1 MGFFSKLFGR
11 NQSSNKTEN
20 VVEDKQEIKEVLS
33 SNRTKNDENIID
45 DEPEVKTVPLDTIL
59 DEKIEYLLE
68 KKNVFFQE
76 IETLVEE
83 KKELTIENWNIFI
96 IDFFQKCNVAV
107 PLNNIDER
115 FDFINKV
122 NEKIHEYAINKIF
135 EEIKVQFL
143 EEIDKHIK
151 VLAKKFNILVY
162 QNDYGDYQF
171 DNWYKELDYFYS
183 RYSIDLSLFDESKLN
198 ELYNVATEKVL
209 RYLEQEDLTDKL
221 VFDENMSPT
230 DYEYFCAD
238 ILKSNGLDARVTKAS
253 GDQGADVIVYDKN
266 NLAIVVI
273 QCKLY
278 SNPVGNK
285 AVQEI
290 YSAKQHYGASRAIV
304 VTNNTFTKSARQ
316 LANSTKVELLHHE
329 DLYDLVE
336 KLPIS
341 TNTNQVDNYFNE
353 DFVELMKPILEGLVT
368 TNYFILVNH
377 YIESNDYS
385 ILNNY
390 FKKFFISINAS
401 HFDNNET
408 IESIVN
414 SKQYKDLELFF
425 KIQIFHKLVFILFA
439 PILKLFYDKLNE
451 ENTKSKIHELIKS
464 NILKELKNVNLIN
477 DIDEKIN
484 ESLNILFTDESTI
497 LYAVINYIHF
507 NIYTKNPE
515 LFLKVKN
522 YSDTE
527 WKNILI
533 SKSKEILKNEFSYLD
548 FPDTDDNILIINFS
562 QWHQYLTSDEK
573 SKLIITEDDLQ

>member
-68 KKNVFFQE
+68 KKNVFFHE

-151 VLAKKFNILVY
+151 VLVKKFNILVY

-238 ILKSNGLDARVTKAS
+238 ILKSNGLDARVTKTS
-253 GDQGADVIVYDKN
+253 GDQGADVIVYDEN

-336 KLPIS
+336 KLSIS

-390 FKKFFISINAS
+390 FKKFFISIML
-401 HFDNNET
+401 H
-408 IESIVN
+408 
-414 SKQYKDLELFF
+414 
-425 KIQIFHKLVFILFA
+425 
-439 PILKLFYDKLNE
+439 
-451 ENTKSKIHELIKS
+451 
-464 NILKELKNVNLIN
+464 
-477 DIDEKIN
+477 
-484 ESLNILFTDESTI
+484 
-497 LYAVINYIHF
+497 
-507 NIYTKNPE
+507 
-515 LFLKVKN
+515 
-522 YSDTE
+522 
-527 WKNILI
+527 ILI
-533 SKSKEILKNEFSYLD
+533 LMR
-548 FPDTDDNILIINFS
+548 
-562 QWHQYLTSDEK
+562 Q
-573 SKLIITEDDLQ
+573 